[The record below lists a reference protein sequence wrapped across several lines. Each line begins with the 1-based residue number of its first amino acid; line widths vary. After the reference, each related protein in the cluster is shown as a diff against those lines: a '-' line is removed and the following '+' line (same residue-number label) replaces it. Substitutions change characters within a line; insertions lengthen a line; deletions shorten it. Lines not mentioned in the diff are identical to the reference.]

1 MPESSPRSILRPV
14 LLPIALAAALL
25 AGCAT
30 PDKSLIGADRAA
42 VEARQGSTSARFP
55 LPGGGERWI
64 YPAGG
69 FQQRA
74 WGVDFDAQGRVV
86 AVTQLK
92 TAERFAM
99 VRPGIDTEADILRE
113 FGRPRMTQPFP
124 LVNQIGWMFPYLEN
138 GIWNSEMVIYFDDKG
153 IVRRIEN
160 GPDPR
165 YLGGQGDRR

>member
-1 MPESSPRSILRPV
+1 MPQSSPRPL

-30 PDKSLIGADRAA
+30 PGNALIGADRAA

-64 YPAGG
+64 YPDTG
-69 FQQRA
+69 FTQQT
-74 WGVDFDAQGRVV
+74 WGIDFDAGGRVI

-92 TAERFAM
+92 TAERFAR
-99 VRPGIDTEADILRE
+99 VRIDADAQRDILRE
-113 FGRPRMTQPFP
+113 FGQPRMTQPFP
-124 LVNQIGWMFPYLEN
+124 LVQQVGWMYPYLES
-138 GIWNSEMVIYFDDKG
+138 GIWNSEMVVYFDPQG

-165 YLGGQGDRR
+165 YLGGPNDRR